1 MIIKAHQKGLTNTHK
16 GYKCATSLPRLFTL
30 AVIPSKRKVIHMP
43 QSPDSLPNLM
53 PAWLKQVRPDDLPEV
68 YQEMATVIGVQATV
82 QLAQT
87 FAGSSVYFPKLER
100 ALLSL
105 RNQVIQ
111 REFDG
116 ANIKQLARR
125 WNLSARHLRHIVNPP
140 RPGRA

>member
-1 MIIKAHQKGLTNTHK
+1 
-16 GYKCATSLPRLFTL
+16 
-30 AVIPSKRKVIHMP
+30 MP

>member
-1 MIIKAHQKGLTNTHK
+1 
-16 GYKCATSLPRLFTL
+16 
-30 AVIPSKRKVIHMP
+30 VIDMAQPS
-43 QSPDSLPNLM
+43 DSMPNLM
-53 PAWLKQVRPDDLPEV
+53 PGWLKQVQPDELPEV
-68 YQEMATVIGVQATV
+68 YQEMAAVIGVQATV

-105 RNQVIQ
+105 RNRVIL

-116 ANIKQLARR
+116 ANIKILARR

-140 RPGRA
+140 RPERG

>member
-1 MIIKAHQKGLTNTHK
+1 MSQLQD
-16 GYKCATSLPRLFTL
+16 P
-30 AVIPSKRKVIHMP
+30 IPDLIP
-43 QSPDSLPNLM
+43 G
-53 PAWLKQVRPDDLPEV
+53 WLKQVRPADLPEV
-68 YQEMATVIGVQATV
+68 YQEMAEVIGVQATV

-100 ALLSL
+100 ALLTL

-116 ANIKQLARR
+116 ANIKQLSRR

-140 RPGRA
+140 RPQRG